1 MKSHHRKSFR
11 DFVAADLD
19 IMPLM
24 NLFVVLIP
32 MLLLSAVFVQ
42 VSTLDMQLPP
52 ADQEAMADDEEPF
65 SVEVTVQP
73 QRYRVEASEAARAV
87 IDRSEPDA
95 DVKLREALA
104 AIRAERLEAPPLTI
118 LSPADLKYQDL
129 ITVMDIGAAA
139 GMGAVSLGGTNEP

>member
-11 DFVAADLD
+11 DFVAVDLD

-42 VSTLDMQLPP
+42 VSTLDMLLPP
-52 ADQEAMADDEEPF
+52 ADQQAVNDDDDPF
-65 SVEVTVQP
+65 TVEVTVRAQS
-73 QRYRVEASEAARAV
+73 YRVEAGKLSAV
-87 IDRSEPDA
+87 QIDRSAPDA
-95 DVKLREALA
+95 DVQLQGALA
-104 AIRAERLEAPPLTI
+104 SIRASQQDVPPLTI

-139 GMGAVSLGGTNEP
+139 GLGAVSLSGLNEP